1 MMLDLICIL
10 LRDSFLFLNVLIIK
24 FYDLKVKVIIVD
36 LLKSFCFDVKVVEVI
51 SMVFFDIFLNDLFSF
66 KVVNM
71 WLVEIIL
78 ILSNFDVIE

>member
-24 FYDLKVKVIIVD
+24 FYELKVKVIIVD

-51 SMVFFDIFLNDLFSF
+51 SMVFFDIF
-66 KVVNM
+66 
-71 WLVEIIL
+71 
-78 ILSNFDVIE
+78 